1 MSDNTYV
8 PKLAEIIDIKEEVG
22 GSRAVKTFREHA
34 DTIDVVLLDMAMPGK
49 SGDEVLQEILAIRAD
64 AKVIV
69 SSGFIEESVSSR
81 FGDAKPA
88 AFLYK
93 PFTPDT
99 LMERIDGVLDQRP
112 DACHS
117 SP

>member
-1 MSDNTYV
+1 MRNS
-8 PKLAEIIDIKEEVG
+8 
-22 GSRAVKTFREHA
+22 GSPSNHAVRVFRENA
-34 DTIDVVLLDMAMPGK
+34 DQIDVVLLDMAMPGK
-49 SGDEVLQEILAIRAD
+49 CGDEVLQELLAIRAD

-69 SSGFIEESVSSR
+69 SSGFIEENISAQ

-99 LMERIDGVLDQRP
+99 LMERIKNVLDGRA
-112 DACHS
+112 DTCHA
-117 SP
+117 